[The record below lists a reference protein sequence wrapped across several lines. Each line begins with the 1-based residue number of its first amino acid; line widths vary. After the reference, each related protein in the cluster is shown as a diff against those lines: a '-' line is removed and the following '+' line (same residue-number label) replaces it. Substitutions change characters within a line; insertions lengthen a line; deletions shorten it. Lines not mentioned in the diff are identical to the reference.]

1 MRIPQRLCLAL
12 SVVSLVALITPTAMA
27 DHHKEGDAE
36 HECALNFEVEN
47 IDGETVDLED
57 YEGNVVLI
65 VNVAS
70 RCGNTRQYTQ
80 LQEMYEKYKDKGFV
94 VLGFPCN
101 QFGSQEPGTE
111 ADIKE
116 FCTSKYAVTFP
127 MFSKVEVNGD
137 DATPIYQ
144 YLTSKDVA
152 PQGKGKVQWNFEKF
166 LVDREGQ
173 LIARFS
179 PRTKPDSKEVVAAI
193 EEAL

>member
-1 MRIPQRLCLAL
+1 MRITHRLCTA
-12 SVVSLVALITPTAMA
+12 VAAVSLVALMAPTAMA
-27 DHHKEGDAE
+27 DHHEKGDSK
-36 HECALNFEVEN
+36 HECALDFKVED

-70 RCGNTRQYTQ
+70 RCGNTKQYTQ

-137 DATPIYQ
+137 GATPIYQ

-166 LVDREGQ
+166 LVDRDGQ

-179 PRTKPDSKEVVAAI
+179 PRTKPDSKEIVAAI